1 MRVEIVQRN
10 WWELNPLGV
19 RGDQLYVAL
28 VVLFGIAGEG
38 ESLGLLTEESAFDQ
52 SSLGSM
58 KVRQGS
64 RRSPGWLVTL
74 R

>member
-19 RGDQLYVAL
+19 SGDQLYVPL

-38 ESLGLLTEESAFDQ
+38 ESLGLLIEESACDQ
-52 SSLGSM
+52 S
-58 KVRQGS
+58 
-64 RRSPGWLVTL
+64 
-74 R
+74 

>member
-19 RGDQLYVAL
+19 SDQLYVPL

-38 ESLGLLTEESAFDQ
+38 ESLGLLTEESAVDQ

-64 RRSPGWLVTL
+64 SRSPGWLVTL